1 MDLLLWRHAEAED
14 LTADTDDLKRR
25 LTEKGE
31 RQALTMAKWLRAH
44 GPKEPRIVVSPAV
57 RTQQTARALG
67 LAYETVASLAP
78 GAGVADILAACG
90 WGNAKAARQAVIV
103 VGHQPV
109 LGRVA
114 ATLIGGREADWSVKK
129 GAVWWLS
136 HRARG
141 GQGETVIKCVIPAEL
156 A

>member
-1 MDLLLWRHAEAED
+1 MELLLWRHAEAED
-14 LTADTDDLKRR
+14 LSADLGDLGRR

-31 RQALTMAKWLRAH
+31 RQAIAIAKWLRTK
-44 GPKEPRIVVSPAV
+44 GPKEPRILVSPAV

-67 LAYETVASLAP
+67 LAYATVDSLAP
-78 GAGVADILAACG
+78 GSGVADVLAACE
-90 WGNAKAARQAVIV
+90 WKDARTSRQAVIV
-103 VGHQPV
+103 VGHQPF

-114 ATLIGGREADWSVKK
+114 ATLVTGRESDWSVKK

-141 GQGETVIKCVIPAEL
+141 GQGETVVRCVMPPEL